1 MPRTKLDNF
10 SRPKTDP
17 IKGLILAAGR
27 DQHKSAEEMAKLAGV
42 SRATY
47 HNMLKTHSE
56 AWPLRRTLD
65 LCKGLRIPIEEIRPA
80 IRY

>member
-1 MPRTKLDNF
+1 MPRTNLDKF

-27 DQHKSAEEMAKLAGV
+27 DQHKSTEEMAKLAGV
-42 SRATY
+42 SRGTY
-47 HNMLKTHSE
+47 TNMLKTHSDM
-56 AWPLRRTLD
+56 WPLRRTLD